1 MSSTVVGIFEYT
13 SEAQEAQKYLLANG
27 FSNDNV
33 DIKVSST
40 GTISDTS
47 GYEGTT
53 GSTLDTS
60 ETYKTDNSTWDTT
73 SPYKKEDNSD
83 GIAGFFR
90 NLFGDDDDE
99 VPRYSE
105 AGRKGTIVTVHART
119 ADEAEAA
126 ARILDNFGAVDV
138 NENSSKAFDSSSI
151 SAVDSSSVS
160 AVDSSYSSD
169 DNSYT
174 SDVVSPTTD
183 STSIPI
189 IEEELQVGK
198 REVQTGGVRLK
209 SRIVERPVEESIRL
223 RQEFVNVERTT
234 VNRVATD
241 ADFNTFK
248 EGTIEIIEHA
258 EVPVVSKEARVVE
271 EVSFGKEVTERE
283 EVISDTVRRTEVE
296 TEELSDKDSTIRR
309 TDSDKYS
316 DQ

>member
-27 FSNDNV
+27 FSSNNV

-47 GYEGTT
+47 ESYGTT
-53 GSTLDTS
+53 GSTLDTT

-83 GIAGFFR
+83 GIAGFFK

-99 VPRYSE
+99 VTRYSE
-105 AGRKGTIVTVHART
+105 AGRKGTIITVHART

-151 SAVDSSSVS
+151 SSVS
-160 AVDSSYSSD
+160 TDSSYIAD
-169 DNSYT
+169 T
-174 SDVVSPTTD
+174 SDVVNPTLN

-223 RQEFVNVERTT
+223 RQEFVNVERTK
-234 VNRVATD
+234 VNRAATE
-241 ADFNTFK
+241 ADFDTFK

-283 EVISDTVRRTEVE
+283 EVISDTVRRTEVD
-296 TEELSDKDSTIRR
+296 TEEISDSDSTIRR

>member
-13 SEAQEAQKYLLANG
+13 SEAQEAQKYLIANG
-27 FSNDNV
+27 FSSDNV

-40 GTISDTS
+40 GTISDTTEP
-47 GYEGTT
+47 YT
-53 GSTLDTS
+53 GDSSTLDTT
-60 ETYKTDNSTWDTT
+60 ETYKTDNSIFNTT
-73 SPYKKEDNSD
+73 EPYRKEDSSD
-83 GIAGFFR
+83 GIGGFFR
-90 NLFGDDDDE
+90 HLFGDDDDE
-99 VPRYSE
+99 VTRYSE

-138 NENSSKAFDSSSI
+138 NENSSKAI
-151 SAVDSSSVS
+151 N
-160 AVDSSYSSD
+160 SSYSSAD
-169 DNSYT
+169 SSYVPDT
-174 SDVVSPTTD
+174 SDVVNPALD

-241 ADFNTFK
+241 ADFDTFK

-296 TEELSDKDSTIRR
+296 TEDISDTDSTIRR
-309 TDSDKYS
+309 TDSDKYH
-316 DQ
+316 DL

>member
-13 SEAQEAQKYLLANG
+13 SEAQEAQKYLIANG
-27 FSNDNV
+27 FSSDNV

-40 GTISDTS
+40 GTISDTTEP
-47 GYEGTT
+47 YT
-53 GSTLDTS
+53 GDSSTLDTT
-60 ETYKTDNSTWDTT
+60 ETYKTDNSTFNTT
-73 SPYKKEDNSD
+73 EPYRKEDSSD
-83 GIAGFFR
+83 GIGGFFR
-90 NLFGDDDDE
+90 HLFGDDDDE
-99 VPRYSE
+99 VTRYSE

-138 NENSSKAFDSSSI
+138 NENSSKTI
-151 SAVDSSSVS
+151 N
-160 AVDSSYSSD
+160 SSYSSAD
-169 DNSYT
+169 SSYVPDT
-174 SDVVSPTTD
+174 SDVVNPALD

-241 ADFNTFK
+241 ADFDTFK

-296 TEELSDKDSTIRR
+296 TEDISDTDSTIRR
-309 TDSDKYS
+309 TDSDKYH
-316 DQ
+316 DL